1 MKKLLIALGAL
12 TVLGTT
18 AFAEEFRP
26 TGSLKQELRWYGDKE
41 DVDAEQL
48 RFTLAEGGMRFTENF
63 YIDYRVR
70 DYIKYKSNEEDS
82 SNTKELRTRLYY
94 DHGYVGDS
102 KVFWR
107 ERVEIKSTQDYN
119 LVNYTPEFNFA
130 DYLPV
135 TDNFKADVFTLRP
148 SFKYKDDNEA
158 NNTYKHVGGDFL
170 SVYTVGQDVIPGSL
184 QLEFNLYTAFTSE
197 DDFYSDN
204 SKGTS
209 VNDAKTEDS
218 NFTLDVEFYIYYTY
232 NLGQY
237 NGVNFDF
244 YYEFGSDPSTF
255 YDKKVDSVDD
265 KGTDN
270 KGDDVISN
278 SYDKNY
284 VFYNDFELQ
293 ASYALNESTSLY
305 GAIAVEYA
313 NNEGRDQASDWK
325 WQPYA
330 YAGWKTK
337 F

>member
-1 MKKLLIALGAL
+1 MLGI
-12 TVLGTT
+12 
-18 AFAEEFRP
+18 
-26 TGSLKQELRWYGDKE
+26 Q
-41 DVDAEQL
+41 
-48 RFTLAEGGMRFTENF
+48 
-63 YIDYRVR
+63 
-70 DYIKYKSNEEDS
+70 KYS
-82 SNTKELRTRLYY
+82 
-94 DHGYVGDS
+94 G
-102 KVFWR
+102 

-170 SVYTVGQDVIPGSL
+170 SVFTVGQDTIPGSL
-184 QLEFNLYTAFTSE
+184 QLEFNIYTAFTDQ

-204 SKGTS
+204 DKGTS
-209 VNDAKTEDS
+209 TTNAKTEDS
-218 NFTLDVEFYIYYTY
+218 NFTVDVEFYAYYTY

-237 NGVNFDF
+237 NGVDFNF
-244 YYEFGSDPSTF
+244 YYEFGMDPASF
-255 YDKKVDSVDD
+255 YDKKVDVVNDSDEIED
-265 KGTDN
+265 
-270 KGDDVISN
+270 
-278 SYDKNY
+278 SYDKNW

-305 GAIAVEYA
+305 GAVAVEYA
-313 NNEGRDQASDWK
+313 NQDTQDEVGNWK

-330 YAGWKTK
+330 YMGWKTK